1 MTAHPTRTTSP
12 LPLLLALSG
21 GGAFAACQWLI
32 FRYAPVEATLGLAQK
47 IFYIHLPMSWW
58 ALISFFLLFLGSL
71 ASLFKNSETADC
83 LCAAA
88 AETGVLLGGLA
99 LITGMIWA
107 RLSWG
112 VWWTWDPRLS
122 TTLIMWFIYAGYLVL
137 RCLDM
142 PTPRKRRVCAVV
154 GIVAFL
160 DVPLVFLSA
169 RLWRSVHPAVFASEG
184 GGLEP
189 EMRLTIVACVLC
201 FGLFWAGLLWIRA
214 RQLLLRTRVD
224 ALFFRS
230 GRD

>member
-58 ALISFFLLFLGSL
+58 ALISFFLLFLVCRRGGNRRAAGRSGADHGHDLGASFVGRLVDVGS
-71 ASLFKNSETADC
+71 ASQHHADHVVHLRGLSCPALPGYADAAQTA
-83 LCAAA
+83 
-88 AETGVLLGGLA
+88 
-99 LITGMIWA
+99 
-107 RLSWG
+107 
-112 VWWTWDPRLS
+112 
-122 TTLIMWFIYAGYLVL
+122 
-137 RCLDM
+137 
-142 PTPRKRRVCAVV
+142 RVCRR
-154 GIVAFL
+154 GHRG
-160 DVPLVFLSA
+160 LSRRTA
-169 RLWRSVHPAVFASEG
+169 GFSFRQALASEG

-230 GRD
+230 GRN

>member
-1 MTAHPTRTTSP
+1 MTAQPGRTASP

-71 ASLFKNSETADC
+71 ASLCKHSEAADR
-83 LCAAA
+83 LCVAA
-88 AETGVLLGGLA
+88 AEIGVLLSGLA
-99 LITGMIWA
+99 LVTGIIWA

-122 TTLIMWFIYAGYLVL
+122 TTLIMWFVYAGYLVL
-137 RCLDM
+137 RRLDM
-142 PTPRKRRVCAVV
+142 PPQRKRRVCAVV

-169 RLWRSVHPAVFASEG
+169 RLWRSIHPAVFASRG

-189 EMRLTIVACVLC
+189 EMRLTILACVLC
-201 FGLFWAGLLWIRA
+201 FGIFWAGLLWIRA
-214 RQLLLRTRVD
+214 RQLALHARVD

-230 GRD
+230 GRN